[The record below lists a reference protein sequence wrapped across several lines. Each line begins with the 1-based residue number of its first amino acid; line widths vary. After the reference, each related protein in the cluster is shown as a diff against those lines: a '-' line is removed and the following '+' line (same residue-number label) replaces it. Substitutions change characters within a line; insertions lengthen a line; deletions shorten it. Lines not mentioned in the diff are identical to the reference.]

1 MRKAY
6 TDVGWLLGS
15 TEGLSE
21 GAQPSLMGFSLGF
34 DFCAQHEW
42 GLPFIK
48 ESLGLPRDDNP
59 VGVEGRTIS
68 RTDNLH
74 FLSYEHRSADKRVK
88 RTMPAA
94 LLYCSK
100 VPEYSMESKGAG
112 PEKLAH
118 MMGASFQAD
127 FSKDKRWYN
136 PERDDIVSS
145 WSSQS
150 GFAIHVR
157 GQENVERLKELHE
170 AFLAHKI
177 AVGGAATMGFMRNA
191 VSFILVERLPQ
202 AIWDS
207 VRATDE
213 AHLRL
218 LKAAKATGI
227 EERLKAANLGWY
239 ALSPRWSGNQE
250 GSELLFFLNPK
261 DQRKYASGWFNLKEL
276 EQWIDGVGP
285 VVDSNEIEPLLK
297 KQYPDLGIFLITAAQ
312 QEGLGLA
319 RAGNYVW
326 LDKPAGK
333 MGVVIDFV
341 NDQAF
346 AGLKPVRDNV
356 YAWEDLEPH
365 IVRGQALYQQER
377 AERERAKAS
386 AEAA

>member
-15 TEGLSE
+15 TEGLPE
-21 GAQPSLMGFSLGF
+21 GTRPSLMGFSLGF

-42 GLPFIK
+42 GFPFIK
-48 ESLGLPRDDNP
+48 ESLGLPRDDIP

-74 FLSYEHRSADKRVK
+74 FLNYEHRSADKRVK

-100 VPEYSMESKGAG
+100 VPEYSTEAEGAG

-127 FSKDKRWYN
+127 FSKDKRWYQ

-145 WSSQS
+145 WSSES

-157 GQENVERLKELHE
+157 GQENVERLKELYE

-177 AVGGAATMGFMRNA
+177 AVGGAATMGFLRNA
-191 VSFILVERLPQ
+191 VSFVMVERLPP
-202 AIWDS
+202 AILDS

-218 LKAAKATGI
+218 LKAAQDTGI
-227 EERLKAANLGWY
+227 AQRLKAANLGWY
-239 ALSPRWSGNQE
+239 GFSPCWRENNE

-261 DQRKYASGWFNLKEL
+261 DQRKHAHGWFNLKEL

-285 VVDSNEIEPLLK
+285 VVDTNEIEPLLK
-297 KQYPDLGIFLITAAQ
+297 GKYPDLGIYLIKAAQ
-312 QEGLGLA
+312 QDGLGIS
-319 RAGNYVW
+319 RKGTYVW

-333 MGVVIDFV
+333 IGVVLDFV
-341 NDQAF
+341 KDQAF
-346 AGLKPVRDNV
+346 AGLKPVRDNI
-356 YAWEDLEPH
+356 YAWEALEPH
-365 IVRGQALYQQER
+365 IVRGKAIYAQEC
-377 AERERAKAS
+377 AERERAKA
-386 AEAA
+386 AATPA

>member
-1 MRKAY
+1 MRKAF
-6 TDVGWLLGS
+6 TEVGWLFGS
-15 TEGLSE
+15 TEGLPE
-21 GAQPSLMGFSLGF
+21 GTRPSLMGFSLGF

-42 GLPFIK
+42 GLSFIK
-48 ESLGLPRDDNP
+48 ESLGLPSDENP

-68 RTDNLH
+68 RTDDLH

-94 LLYCSK
+94 LLYCSN
-100 VPEYSMESKGAG
+100 VPRYSMEAEGAG

-145 WSSQS
+145 WSGRS

-191 VSFILVERLPQ
+191 VAFIMVERLPQ
-202 AIWDS
+202 AILDS

-218 LKAAKATGI
+218 LKAAQDTGI
-227 EERLKAANLGWY
+227 AQRLKAANLGWHGFS
-239 ALSPRWSGNQE
+239 ARWRENKE

-261 DQRKYASGWFNLKEL
+261 DQRKHAHGWFNLKEL

-285 VVDSNEIEPLLK
+285 VVDTNEIEPLLK
-297 KQYPDLGIFLITAAQ
+297 GKYPDLGIYLIKAAQ
-312 QEGLGLA
+312 QDGLGIA
-319 RAGNYVW
+319 REGNYVW

-333 MGVVIDFV
+333 IGVVLDFV

-346 AGLKPVRDNV
+346 EGLKPVRDNV
-356 YAWEDLEPH
+356 YAWEDLEPVV
-365 IVRGQALYQQER
+365 VRGRAFYEQER
-377 AERERAKAS
+377 TERERDKATAKA
-386 AEAA
+386 A